1 MDTKGIYGSC
11 WRETIMATQTN
22 DVATT
27 LINKLIDAASESSLI
42 TSSISMKVADAA
54 DNMADN
60 ISKIADVQLKSQLQV
75 AKANEAKAEAET
87 MVATITTNM
96 QKRQAEKMSYSQRLQ
111 ACKEALESIDTLE
124 CSDQKKDEI
133 RLVISK
139 QMAVIMGSYLGVSIT
154 I

>member
-11 WRETIMATQTN
+11 WREAIMADKTN

-42 TSSISMKVADAA
+42 TSSITMKVADAA
-54 DNMADN
+54 DNMAGN
-60 ISKIADVQLKSQLQV
+60 ISQIADVQLKSQLQI

-96 QKRQAEKMSYSQRLQ
+96 QKRQAEKINYSQRLE
-111 ACKEALESIDTLE
+111 ACKEAMDMVDSLE

-133 RLVISK
+133 KLEISK

>member
-1 MDTKGIYGSC
+1 
-11 WRETIMATQTN
+11 MATQTN